1 MPEPTEAPLTLGL
14 LDVITLRVPDVAAAL
29 GFYRDTLGA
38 IPIEEDAPAWARVR
52 LGNVDLGLHQGE
64 PGAGG
69 PEPSFRVQDIAAVR
83 AHLLHRGVPITLDLH
98 DIPGGVMLAFA
109 DPAGNVLAVI
119 QYGLTA
125 AEAAARQPG

>member
-38 IPIEEDAPAWARVR
+38 VPIEEDPPVWARVR

-83 AHLLHRGVPITLDLH
+83 AHLRRRGVPIALDLH
-98 DIPGGVMLAFA
+98 DIPGGVMLVFA
-109 DPAGNVLAVI
+109 DPGGNVLAVT

-125 AEAAARQPG
+125 AEAAARQAG

>member
-38 IPIEEDAPAWARVR
+38 VPIEEDPPAWARVR

-64 PGAGG
+64 PGMGG

-83 AHLLHRGVPITLDLH
+83 AHLLRRGVPITLDLH
-98 DIPGGVMLAFA
+98 DIPGGAMLAFA
-109 DPAGNVLAVI
+109 DPGGNVLAVT